1 MFKIAHGRKF
11 VKSLSK
17 LNKED
22 RKRVI
27 EKIGLLQENPKH
39 PSLNTHWNVKRGLW
53 QSNISGRLRVLW
65 DYGPEEN
72 IITLVLVESHEIV
85 E

>member
-1 MFKIAHGRKF
+1 MFRIVHGRKF

-17 LNKED
+17 LSKED

-27 EKIGLLQENPKH
+27 EKVGLLQENPKH
-39 PSLNTHWNVKRGLW
+39 PSLNTHWNEKRGLW
-53 QSNISGRLRVLW
+53 QSNVSGRLRILW
-65 DYGPEEN
+65 DYGPEKN
-72 IITLVLVESHEIV
+72 SITLALTGGHEIV